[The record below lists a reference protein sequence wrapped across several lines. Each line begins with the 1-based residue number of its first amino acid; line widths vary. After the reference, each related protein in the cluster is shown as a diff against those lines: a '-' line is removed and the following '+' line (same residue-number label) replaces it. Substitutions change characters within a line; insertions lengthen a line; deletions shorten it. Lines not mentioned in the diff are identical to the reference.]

1 MNLLPIAPT
10 SWVQYE
16 QHGGE
21 TMHAPEWIKPAVWSA
36 IGGALAITIIGFSA
50 DWVMTTGSAHKMAE
64 AESEVAVLSALTP
77 ICVAQFQA
85 EPAQI
90 QDTQIAAMEKL
101 SSWEQGEIVAK
112 QGWAT
117 LPGSDEP
124 NENLAE
130 KCSERLLAMT
140 ETT

>member
-1 MNLLPIAPT
+1 M
-10 SWVQYE
+10 Q
-16 QHGGE
+16 
-21 TMHAPEWIKPAVWSA
+21 APEWTKPAIWSA

-50 DWVMTTGSAHKMAE
+50 NWVMLTGSAHKLAE
-64 AESEVAVLSALTP
+64 EQSESAVLSALTP

-85 EPAQI
+85 EPGQMRE
-90 QDTQIAAMEKL
+90 TQIAAMEKL

-124 NENLAE
+124 NDDLAE
-130 KCSERLLAMT
+130 RCSERLLTLA
-140 ETT
+140 ETA